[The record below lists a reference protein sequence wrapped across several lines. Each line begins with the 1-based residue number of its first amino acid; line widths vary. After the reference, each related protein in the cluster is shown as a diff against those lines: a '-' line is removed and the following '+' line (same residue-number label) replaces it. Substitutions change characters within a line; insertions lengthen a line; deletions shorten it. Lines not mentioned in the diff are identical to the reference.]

1 MALDKALLGFLARK
15 PRTGYDLKTRA
26 IDGRASHLWTAD
38 QAQIYRTLDRLERD
52 GHVSSELVAQRGRPD
67 RIVYSITPQGTSLL
81 DEWLAAPPT
90 PAPLR
95 DPMMLQFFFSDR
107 SSDEDVL
114 ALLRALRA
122 VHQARLD
129 SLRERYTRTAEA
141 SPLNAWQARSQ
152 AFKLLSL
159 RAVIAR
165 SRALVDWADDGIE
178 LTAGEGLPPLP
189 MERAGSNRER

>member
-26 IDGRASHLWTAD
+26 IDGRTSHLWTAD

-52 GHVSSELVAQRGRPD
+52 GHVSSEVVAQRGRPD
-67 RIVYSITPQGTSLL
+67 RIVYSITPKGSSLL
-81 DEWLAAPPT
+81 DEWLSAPPS

-114 ALLRALRA
+114 SLLSAIRA

-129 SLRERYTRTAEA
+129 SLRERYTRTEEA
-141 SPLNAWQARSQ
+141 APLNAWQARSRV
-152 AFKLLSL
+152 FELLSL

-165 SRALVDWADDGIE
+165 SRAMVDWADDGIE
-178 LTAGEGLPPLP
+178 LVTGEGLPPLP
-189 MERAGSNRER
+189 KDRAASNRER